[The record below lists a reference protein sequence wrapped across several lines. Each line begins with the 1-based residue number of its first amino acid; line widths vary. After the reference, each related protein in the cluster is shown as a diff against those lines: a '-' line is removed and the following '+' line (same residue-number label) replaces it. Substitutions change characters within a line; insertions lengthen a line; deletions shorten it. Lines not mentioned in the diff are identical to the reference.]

1 MAFENKLE
9 KMYKASGISKSIRT
23 AVTPTTT
30 KEGSDRVSST
40 KTPVKVGVTIPTF
53 APTPTKTG
61 IDPRKITATPTK
73 AGLDKSDVNKTPTK
87 IGTSISA
94 FAPTPRKT
102 GLDKTDVTAT
112 PAKST
117 LEIVGSMAPTM
128 DKTTQEP
135 ASIIQAASKE
145 GYTPAYIS
153 HTPYKDSIIRMGISD
168 TNEKIQHLNNLSSGY
183 VGVGDEKFEF
193 DQRLPAGGS
202 SYSTHTRFAYNSQF
216 SLPESKKGNFVDDG
230 DVASLFYE
238 KIGKNNF
245 KSLREE
251 AKRHNQMGKL
261 WGNQPFIQRGIQHGE
276 ENPSGLLERINFLTA
291 PVIDTVRIAKFM
303 VSPRGLLFNL
313 KQFGLQLTNPKGELG
328 GIHPNRIYNPLA
340 LALQVPANI
349 LGIHMDRHFLGPL
362 NTKDINYEGVNKTMN
377 TDALYGTSNRLVQ
390 LGGEL
395 EVGLFKSPLT
405 AAVPALKGLM
415 AVYTKF
421 TSFLN
426 KLKGQDGKKI
436 NTLSGLM
443 GPNSFFGIGSTNI
456 YTSTSGIKRAPIFL
470 YTPEDPYSSLKAANH
485 YDDGKMSVASNGSEK
500 DDYALEAFADN
511 LTKPAGFSS
520 VDWQTEE
527 GEDKFEADIDP
538 GGVNLGDF
546 KTSTYEE
553 LADEIG
559 NDAGDARYGN
569 PDLASGDQSKFG
581 EDGEEIP
588 LAIRNTGEELPM
600 TPPENSGEVEIG
612 DATKTFD
619 VFGYADI
626 AAFSKAKK
634 IFRDYRTKDDS
645 DAYEGNSIS
654 RLTMPDYG
662 NTPPGESED
671 DITVDA
677 DFVKIDIAG
686 IRFRAYVED
695 IQDTFDISWTDTQ
708 YAGNPGKAYMF
719 DKFGRAWSLKI
730 KVPSFTSEELKHNYK
745 NLNLLLKKAAPKII
759 SGVAGGQF
767 HKITVGH
774 LWVDKDVII
783 DSIAPTYNLESWDIA
798 FGEGRETSGLELP
811 MHFDIQIGGKF
822 LVNADGTIW
831 SDQSDFFDPQVIG

>member
-9 KMYKASGISKSIRT
+9 KMYKASSISKSIRT
-23 AVTPTTT
+23 TITPTAP
-30 KEGSDRVSST
+30 KSGVDRTSNV
-40 KTPVKVGVTIPTF
+40 KAPVKVGVTIPAF
-53 APTPTKTG
+53 APTPVKTG
-61 IDPRKITATPTK
+61 IT
-73 AGLDKSDVNKTPTK
+73 V
-87 IGTSISA
+87 SA
-94 FAPTPRKT
+94 FAPTPIKA
-102 GLDKTDVTAT
+102 GLDKTSVNTT

-135 ASIIQAASKE
+135 AAIIQAASKE
-145 GYTPAYIS
+145 GYTPTYIS
-153 HTPYKDSIIRMGISD
+153 HTTYKDSIVRMGISD

-183 VGVGDEKFEF
+183 VGVGDTAFDFEE
-193 DQRLPAGGS
+193 QLPAGGS
-202 SYSTHTRFAYNSQF
+202 SYTTHTRFAYNSQF
-216 SLPESKKGNFVDDG
+216 SLPESKKGGFVDDG
-230 DVASLFYE
+230 DIASLFYE

-251 AKRHNQMGKL
+251 AKRHNQRAKL
-261 WGNQPFIQRGIQHGE
+261 WGNQPFVQRGIQHGE
-276 ENPSGLLERINFLTA
+276 ENPSGLLERINMLTA
-291 PVIDTVRIAKFM
+291 PVIDTVRVAKFM

-485 YDDGKMSVASNGSEK
+485 FDDKKISEASKGSEK
-500 DDYALEAFADN
+500 DGYALEEFADN
-511 LTKPAGFSS
+511 LTKPTGFSS

-527 GEDKFEADIDP
+527 GEDKFAADIDP

-559 NDAGDARYGN
+559 NDASDARYGN
-569 PDLASGDQSKFG
+569 PDLESGDQSKFG
-581 EDGEEIP
+581 EDAEGIP

-600 TPPENSGEVEIG
+600 TPPENSGDVEIG
-612 DATKTFD
+612 NADKTFD
-619 VFGYADI
+619 VFGYTDI
-626 AAFSKAKK
+626 AAFSKTKK
-634 IFRDYRTKDDS
+634 IFRDFRTKDDS
-645 DAYEGNSIS
+645 DPYEDNSVTRIGLS
-654 RLTMPDYG
+654 DYG
-662 NTPPGESED
+662 STPAGESED
-671 DITVDA
+671 DVAIDG
-677 DFVKIDIAG
+677 DFVKVEIAG
-686 IRFRAYVED
+686 IRFRAYIED

-708 YAGNPGKAYMF
+708 YAGNPGKAYQF
-719 DKFGRAWSLKI
+719 DKFGRAFSLKI
-730 KVPSFTSEELKHNYK
+730 KVPSFTAAELKHNYS
-745 NLNLLLKKAAPKII
+745 NLNELLKKAAPKII

-767 HKITVGH
+767 HKLTIGH
-774 LWVDKDVII
+774 LWVDKDIII
-783 DSIAPTYNLESWDIA
+783 DSIAPTYNLDSWDIA
-798 FGEGRETSGLELP
+798 FGEDKETSGLEIP
-811 MHFDIQIGGKF
+811 MHFEIQIGGKF